1 MPFNFTSLA
10 RRVLDVIG
18 VATRLEYGI
27 VALSGGTAVV
37 KTTFEV
43 VEVAFP
49 SSQTSNAA
57 RISDI
62 TAGSF
67 TITGTGTDAVMWMA
81 IGRGGR

>member
-1 MPFNFTSLA
+1 MAFNFTSMA
-10 RRVLDVIG
+10 RKVLDVLG
-18 VATRLEYGI
+18 VATRAEYGI
-27 VALSGGTAVV
+27 GVLSGGALVV

-43 VEVAFP
+43 VEVAFA

-67 TITGTGTDAVMWMA
+67 TITGTGTDAVMWLA
-81 IGRGGR
+81 IGKGGR